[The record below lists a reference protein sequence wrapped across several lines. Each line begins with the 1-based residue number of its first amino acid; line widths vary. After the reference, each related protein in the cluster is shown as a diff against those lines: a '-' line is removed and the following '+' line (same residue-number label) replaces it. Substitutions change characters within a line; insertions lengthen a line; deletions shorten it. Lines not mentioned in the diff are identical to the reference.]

1 MFRNLLWGALALWA
15 LAYGAS
21 LWALFW
27 TEPNGDGFTRGLNRV
42 AGFMGWQLLA
52 AFLAV
57 VAWAAGRRAEVTTPI
72 RWLSRVP
79 TFLAAALGVFIA
91 GVIVMANVSKPP
103 PDPGPARP
111 VTKPASE

>member
-1 MFRNLLWGALALWA
+1 M
-15 LAYGAS
+15 
-21 LWALFW
+21 
-27 TEPNGDGFTRGLNRV
+27 
-42 AGFMGWQLLA
+42 
-52 AFLAV
+52 
-57 VAWAAGRRAEVTTPI
+57 TTPI